1 MIETLTEKILEETNL
16 IDIIDLMNLKTEY
29 LKLHQSNKEIFDSF
43 RCAAAIQQGMLPQ
56 QRHFE
61 RLFTEYFVLYHPQH
75 IISGDFYWI
84 GVKEETVFFSVSDCT
99 GHGIGGAMLSVLG
112 ISFLNYIV
120 YGKKHD
126 SLGSILEELDKKWI
140 DGGGETKITA
150 EIDKRLSTAEIGL
163 KNSNRIEAILSNPK
177 ASKAL
182 DNSQFLRSLLETP
195 KELGSVEKYVKSN
208 LYQSLPKESQD
219 LVSLIVKM
227 RNDYYRQTSGQAVTG
242 GEAARNFFAVVQ
254 PTDNTETLLRK
265 IRGQK
270 VDYTD
275 ALSNAVDDYKM
286 PATRKA
292 RLKALVESGRAEKA
306 PADEEKRPANV
317 PKEAK
322 IAGDGFYYAPDPNR
336 PGKYIKY

>member
-140 DGGGETKITA
+140 ETFNMYADKDKDNNWMELSLCSFNTRTRVLKFSGARSKVIIINDEGEYVLEGERYPIGGWQ
-150 EIDKRLSTAEIGL
+150 L
-163 KNSNRIEAILSNPK
+163 EAN
-177 ASKAL
+177 
-182 DNSQFLRSLLETP
+182 
-195 KELGSVEKYVKSN
+195 
-208 LYQSLPKESQD
+208 
-219 LVSLIVKM
+219 
-227 RNDYYRQTSGQAVTG
+227 
-242 GEAARNFFAVVQ
+242 RNFNETEMVLPPNSMIYLSSDGYKDQLGGPKGKTMKEKRMREYISELYYLPVNVQ
-254 PTDNTETLLRK
+254 KAFLNMALNEWKGDNTQTDDVCVLG
-265 IRGQK
+265 IR
-270 VDYTD
+270 
-275 ALSNAVDDYKM
+275 L
-286 PATRKA
+286 
-292 RLKALVESGRAEKA
+292 
-306 PADEEKRPANV
+306 
-317 PKEAK
+317 
-322 IAGDGFYYAPDPNR
+322 
-336 PGKYIKY
+336 